1 MNVLWVSVP
10 KGHVAGQQFAVQAPS
25 GQQLL
30 VTVPAGAAAG
40 EQIQV
45 SAPPSPPVMASAVPV
60 QAPQPV
66 QSADVGLQMGEPV
79 QQGNGKIVVAYAPAD
94 GCLSC
99 LVSCCCCLT
108 CFRSVINPQ
117 KDHGAKFKVVVN
129 GMEKGILSQG
139 QTASWAV
146 VANQQVQVEC
156 KSVGVAAWFKKHFSS
171 DLVGSHVASVGVGE
185 EARFRIDFRNNDTCC
200 GRHEDTPRFTPA
212 SNV

>member
-10 KGHVAGQQFAVQAPS
+10 KGHVAGQQFAVQTPS

-40 EQIQV
+40 QQIQV
-45 SAPPSPPVMASAVPV
+45 SAPPSPPVMATA
-60 QAPQPV
+60 V

-117 KDHGAKFKVVVN
+117 KDHSAKFKVVLN
-129 GMEKGILSQG
+129 GMEKGTLAQG

-146 VANQQVQVEC
+146 VANQQIQVEC

-185 EARFRIDFRNNDTCC
+185 ESSDTV
-200 GRHEDTPRFTPA
+200 
-212 SNV
+212 S